1 MLTRNVF
8 VGIPLWNWVRS
19 FALLFSTDF
28 LLKETVEETDEMLVV
43 RMQKGD
49 DQAFSMLYER
59 YFQKMYSF
67 VLRRVSHAQIAED
80 LVSDIFLKAFTHRQ
94 RFVWKVSFSAWL
106 YRIATNRVTD
116 YYRAAKPTEELEEE
130 RHDRADGRPGTEQLA
145 EWKGLGVQLE
155 TLLHKLSERE
165 RLAITLKYYSECTNE
180 EIAETLQVTANN
192 AGVILHRA
200 LTKCEQLA
208 DDRLKAYAE

>member
-1 MLTRNVF
+1 M
-8 VGIPLWNWVRS
+8 GIPFWNWVRS
-19 FALLFSTDF
+19 FALLFSTGF
-28 LLKETVEETDEMLVV
+28 LLQEHTEETDEMLVI

-49 DQAFSMLYER
+49 DRAFSMLYER
-59 YFQKMYSF
+59 YFQKIYSF

-116 YYRAAKPTEELEEE
+116 HYRAAKPIEELEEE
-130 RHDRADGRPGTEQLA
+130 RHDRPDGRPGTEQFA
-145 EWKGLGVQLE
+145 EWNGLGKQLE
-155 TLLHKLSERE
+155 ALLHKLSERE
-165 RLAITLKYYSECTNE
+165 RLAITLKYYSECSNE
-180 EIAETLQVTANN
+180 EIAEALSVTANN

-200 LTKCEQLA
+200 LAKCEQLA
-208 DDRLKAYAE
+208 DDRLKAYVE